1 LAHVGGEQEEEQ
13 PGDLG
18 GEAGEGVGIA
28 ERGEQAVGG
37 VRALDPVPADGED
50 EAVEFALELG
60 DALAVEAE
68 DGAALGRR
76 QSIEQGDPGGVEA
89 RLVLKDRVELVEGE
103 RLGLL
108 GELLGELPQLG
119 GAADQIGALGD
130 GGARRGGAAPPD
142 RADSAGRLGRPRRAR
157 RTTPSWSR
165 LIVRASTRA
174 S

>member
-1 LAHVGGEQEEEQ
+1 MIEDGDDALEDPGGARVLGVPEEEAADAAEIAAAAALAHVGGEQEEEQ

-50 EAVEFALELG
+50 EAVELALELG

-68 DGAALGRR
+68 DGAALSRR

-108 GELLGELPQLG
+108 GELLGELLQLG

-130 GGARRGGAAPPD
+130 GGA
-142 RADSAGRLGRPRRAR
+142 
-157 RTTPSWSR
+157 
-165 LIVRASTRA
+165 
-174 S
+174 